1 MHMCGLCPGM
11 LARLPRITCLW
22 QRSLLELL
30 RERMCLVEALLKIMH
45 CHAAAT
51 KGDEEKVVS
60 AEANGNG
67 IVMSEGIGSCIVLQT
82 EALPLTIAAPCSCN
96 KG

>member
-11 LARLPRITCLW
+11 LAELPRITCLR

-30 RERMCLVEALLKIMH
+30 LKRIWLSKALLKIMH

-51 KGDEEKVVS
+51 KGNEEKVVS
-60 AEANGNG
+60 AEQWQWHRD
-67 IVMSEGIGSCIVLQT
+67 E
-82 EALPLTIAAPCSCN
+82 
-96 KG
+96 

>member
-11 LARLPRITCLW
+11 LAGLPRITCLW

-30 RERMCLVEALLKIMH
+30 LECMWLVKALYKIMH

-51 KGDEEKVVS
+51 KGDDKKVVS

-67 IVMSEGIGSCIVLQT
+67 IVMSEGNGKCIVLQT
-82 EALPLTIAAPCSCN
+82 EALSLIIAVPCSCN